1 MDLIL
6 SMSLVLAALLAGAM
20 SPGPSFVLIARTA
33 MSISRYDAIAASIG
47 MGIGGLIYAILALSG
62 LQAVLGRV
70 PELYVGLKLLGGV
83 YLIYMAVRIWQGAN
97 QALVVD
103 DANEQRQHTLRKS
116 LLIGLVTQLS
126 NPKTAIVYAGIFAAL
141 LPANI
146 PQLIFFILPPL
157 VFLVETGWYLV
168 VTLVLS
174 SAKPK
179 AAYLKSKSLFDRIAS
194 GAMAL
199 LGIKL
204 VTS

>member
-6 SMSLVLAALLAGAM
+6 SMSLVLTALLAGAM